1 MPRSLPSAA
10 SAGLHSTGPYS
21 ADPLTPTTGPVLRA
35 EGISVSFA
43 GRPVLTDL
51 SLAVDPGH
59 RVGLVGENG
68 SGKSTLLR
76 VLAGDLDPDVGEV
89 HRPPDLGWLRQEV
102 PLTTRTTVANLLD
115 DALTQV
121 RALVSVVERA
131 GLALADPALA
141 DPTADDAAT
150 HAYDLALR
158 RAELADAWDVDH
170 RLDLLLEGLG
180 VADLARDRRLL
191 ELSGGER
198 TRISLAA
205 LLVRRPGA
213 LLLDEPTNHLDDE
226 AAEFLAA
233 QVRALPGAVLLAS
246 HDRVLL
252 DEVCTSVLDLD
263 PTPGGPVLTRGGYG
277 DHRSEQQVRRE
288 QWEQRH
294 AAEQE
299 ELADLRRAVTG
310 VARRVAPGRGPTDG
324 DKMQF
329 DFKAGR
335 VQQQLSRRVR
345 NAQRRLDELE
355 AAQVRKP
362 PPRLTFRSPTGGA
375 PNPDAA
381 GELVVWLRDVVVPGR
396 LVAPRLEVA
405 AGRPLLVTGPN
416 GSGKS
421 TLLAVIAGD
430 LEPAQGTVQR
440 RRGVEVALLEQD
452 VHLAAE
458 ERTPRELY
466 ALATAGLP
474 DAPRLVELGLIPPR
488 DVDRPVGTLS
498 VGQRRRV
505 VLAMV
510 VARRPGLLLLDEP
523 TNHISLALADELQD
537 ALQVGPGAVVVAS
550 HDRWLRRRW
559 VGEEVVVRDGRL

>member
-1 MPRSLPSAA
+1 MPRSLPSPT
-10 SAGLHSTGPYS
+10 SVGQHSVGQPTP
-21 ADPLTPTTGPVLRA
+21 TPTTGPVLRA

-43 GRPVLTDL
+43 DRPVLTDL
-51 SLAVDPGH
+51 SVAVDPGH

-76 VLAGDLDPDVGEV
+76 VLAGDLEPDVGEV

-115 DALTQV
+115 EALTQV
-121 RALVSVVERA
+121 RALVGAVERA
-131 GLALADPALA
+131 GLALA

-170 RLDLLLEGLG
+170 RLELLLEGLG

-198 TRISLAA
+198 TRVSLAA

-213 LLLDEPTNHLDDE
+213 LLLDEPTNHLDDG

-233 QVRALPGAVLLAS
+233 QIRALPGAVLLAS

-263 PTPGGPVLTRGGYG
+263 PTPGGPVLTRGSYG
-277 DHRSEQQVRRE
+277 DHRREQQVRRE
-288 QWEQRH
+288 QWERRH

-299 ELADLRRAVTG
+299 ELADLRRAVPG

-335 VQQQLSRRVR
+335 VQHQLSRRVR

-355 AAQVRKP
+355 ADQVRKP
-362 PPRLTFRSPTGGA
+362 PPRLTFRTPTDGA
-375 PNPDAA
+375 PSPDTV

-405 AGRPLLVTGPN
+405 AGQPLLVTGPN

-421 TLLAVIAGD
+421 TLLAVLAGD

-537 ALQVGPGAVVVAS
+537 ALQTSPGAVVVAS

-559 VGEEVVVRDGRL
+559 VGEEVVVREGWL